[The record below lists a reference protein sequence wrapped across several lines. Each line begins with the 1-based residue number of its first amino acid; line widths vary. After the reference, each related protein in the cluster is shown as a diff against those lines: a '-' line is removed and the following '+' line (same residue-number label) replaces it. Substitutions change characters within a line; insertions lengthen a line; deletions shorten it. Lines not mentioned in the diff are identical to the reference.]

1 MLKEMSITELR
12 EWRAY
17 ADLEP
22 FDEGRADLRAAS
34 IAYFLVSAWR
44 GRKGRKLKLQDF
56 LLKFGDELEKATA
69 PKQQSWQ
76 NMKLLSQMIVAA
88 NAPPPPKRRRK
99 RG

>member
-1 MLKEMSITELR
+1 MLSDMSITELR

-44 GRKGRKLKLQDF
+44 GKKDKKLELRDF
-56 LLKFGDELEKATA
+56 LLRFGDDAEETIA
-69 PKQQSWQ
+69 PKKQSWQ
-76 NMKLLSQMIVAA
+76 HMKLLAQMIAA
-88 NAPPPPKRRRK
+88 SHEPPPKKRR
-99 RG
+99 G